1 MKGRCLRLFTHTRK
15 AHTHIRH
22 FPEKHGIP
30 MLRRLALQGR
40 HEALR
45 FKAKLAIAFD
55 AIDENGDGKLSAEE
69 LLHALQRLEASLA
82 GHRGGAGEAATEQC
96 AMRILEECDLDGDG
110 VLSFDEFVT
119 AVALHLEVAD
129 LCNGTARFQSYVGAA
144 FKALD
149 EDGNGRLDAGE
160 IAGAIRMLGLADGD
174 EADVQAEAM
183 LARMREGPQ
192 EEVDLRAFAHAV
204 ATDVNIGTLAA
215 KLTEEAVWASAS
227 KI

>member
-45 FKAKLAIAFD
+45 FKA
-55 AIDENGDGKLSAEE
+55 
-69 LLHALQRLEASLA
+69 
-82 GHRGGAGEAATEQC
+82 
-96 AMRILEECDLDGDG
+96 
-110 VLSFDEFVT
+110 
-119 AVALHLEVAD
+119 
-129 LCNGTARFQSYVGAA
+129 
-144 FKALD
+144 
-149 EDGNGRLDAGE
+149 
-160 IAGAIRMLGLADGD
+160 
-174 EADVQAEAM
+174 
-183 LARMREGPQ
+183 
-192 EEVDLRAFAHAV
+192 
-204 ATDVNIGTLAA
+204 TDVNIGTLAA